1 MLVSTDTISTTES
14 AFFTYWF
21 SRRPVMLG
29 IFAQTVERTAPP
41 KKRGKRGEKGEKGK
55 KGEKGPPSSVTP
67 NNGPN
72 GQACLVP
79 PKCMLATHQTRF
91 TVGALTAL

>member
-41 KKRGKRGEKGEKGK
+41 KKGGKRGKRGKGGKGEKRGK
-55 KGEKGPPSSVTP
+55 GTAIVSYSKQWPKWPSMLGTP
-67 NNGPN
+67 
-72 GQACLVP
+72 
-79 PKCMLATHQTRF
+79 
-91 TVGALTAL
+91 